1 MNFIANSNS
10 DLEKISVLK
19 INSLHIRYPCTIKL
33 KLPLFIHSFSAQS
46 FQEYLGTYDRKEA
59 KNYLEFL
66 DDLGLN
72 KLLKKAATASNPVL
86 EVNYFEA
93 SNVWSFKTCTKIT
106 CNVLTFK
113 IGEEY
118 NRRTKD
124 GREVI
129 TTAILNGKTINI
141 YINVTSLLNNQN
153 KYTKSSAKNLIYE
166 STLSWRLL
174 ELNY

>member
-1 MNFIANSNS
+1 LNFIANSNS

-86 EVNYFEA
+86 EVIYFEA

-153 KYTKSSAKNLIYE
+153 KYTKS
-166 STLSWRLL
+166 
-174 ELNY
+174 

>member
-1 MNFIANSNS
+1 M
-10 DLEKISVLK
+10 
-19 INSLHIRYPCTIKL
+19 
-33 KLPLFIHSFSAQS
+33 
-46 FQEYLGTYDRKEA
+46 
-59 KNYLEFL
+59 EFL

-93 SNVWSFKTCTKIT
+93 SEVWSFKTCTKIT

-129 TTAILNGKTINI
+129 TTAIQNGKKILKFMT
-141 YINVTSLLNNQN
+141 LDHQN
-153 KYTKSSAKNLIYE
+153 TPNHKQRI
-166 STLSWRLL
+166 
-174 ELNY
+174 

>member
-46 FQEYLGTYDRKEA
+46 FQEYLGTYDQKEA

-72 KLLKKAATASNPVL
+72 KLLKKAATASDPVL
-86 EVNYFEA
+86 EVNYDEET
-93 SNVWSFKTCTKIT
+93 NIWRFKTCTKIT
-106 CNVLTFK
+106 CDNLSFK
-113 IGEEY
+113 IDEEY
-118 NRRTKD
+118 NRKTID

-129 TTAILNGKTINI
+129 IKAIQKGKAILLIQTNAT
-141 YINVTSLLNNQN
+141 YIKASVFTV
-153 KYTKSSAKNLIYE
+153 
-166 STLSWRLL
+166 
-174 ELNY
+174 

>member
-1 MNFIANSNS
+1 MNSRA
-10 DLEKISVLK
+10 VLV
-19 INSLHIRYPCTIKL
+19 
-33 KLPLFIHSFSAQS
+33 LFAFCLLSIQTAQS

-93 SNVWSFKTCTKIT
+93 SKIWSFKTCTKIT

-113 IGEEY
+113 IDEEY
-118 NRRTKD
+118 KRRTKD
-124 GREVI
+124 GREVT
-129 TTAILNGKTINI
+129 TTAVQNGDHFNI
-141 YINVTSLLNNQN
+141 EEKAIKETDKSIKFVYEFKNNQVVF
-153 KYTKSSAKNLIYE
+153 TAMVIGSEIISEEMFL
-166 STLSWRLL
+166 RRD
-174 ELNY
+174 

>member
-1 MNFIANSNS
+1 M
-10 DLEKISVLK
+10 DLHL
-19 INSLHIRYPCTIKL
+19 LQ
-33 KLPLFIHSFSAQS
+33 LPLFTPSFSAQS

-93 SNVWSFKTCTKIT
+93 SKIWSFKTCTKIT

-113 IGEEY
+113 IDEEY
-118 NRRTKD
+118 KRRTKD
-124 GREVI
+124 GREVT
-129 TTAILNGKTINI
+129 TTAVQNGKN
-141 YINVTSLLNNQN
+141 N
-153 KYTKSSAKNLIYE
+153 KYLHYYDLTF
-166 STLSWRLL
+166 
-174 ELNY
+174 

>member
-1 MNFIANSNS
+1 M
-10 DLEKISVLK
+10 
-19 INSLHIRYPCTIKL
+19 
-33 KLPLFIHSFSAQS
+33 
-46 FQEYLGTYDRKEA
+46 
-59 KNYLEFL
+59 EFL

-174 ELNY
+174 ELNYLEGKA

>member
-1 MNFIANSNS
+1 M
-10 DLEKISVLK
+10 
-19 INSLHIRYPCTIKL
+19 
-33 KLPLFIHSFSAQS
+33 
-46 FQEYLGTYDRKEA
+46 
-59 KNYLEFL
+59 EFL

-86 EVNYFEA
+86 EVNYFEE
-93 SNVWSFKTCTKIT
+93 SKIWSFKTCTKIT

-129 TTAILNGKTINI
+129 TTAVQNGKTINT
-141 YINVTSLLNNQN
+141 YITMTSLLDHQN
-153 KYTKSSAKNLIYE
+153 TPNHKPRI
-166 STLSWRLL
+166 
-174 ELNY
+174 